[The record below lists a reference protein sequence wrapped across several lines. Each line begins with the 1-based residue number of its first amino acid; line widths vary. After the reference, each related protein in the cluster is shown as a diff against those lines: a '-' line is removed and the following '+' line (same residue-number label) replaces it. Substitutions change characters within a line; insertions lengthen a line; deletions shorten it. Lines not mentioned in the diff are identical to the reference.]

1 MPVLGAEP
9 GFPRRAQGMAPTHAC
24 SQRIDARD
32 LSGVLIW
39 RRALEIGGKTPSLK
53 WGAVQRSGVIV

>member
-1 MPVLGAEP
+1 MPFLGAEP
-9 GFPRRAQGMAPTHAC
+9 SFPQRAQGMAPTHAY

-39 RRALEIGGKTPSLK
+39 RRELEIGEKTPSLK
-53 WGAVQRSGVIV
+53 WGAVQISGVIA